1 MYITAPERTI
11 DHQRIEKERKKH
23 KTRYQKLLVSLK
35 EMDEASK
42 WLLDDIQRERYEM
55 GRRLIL
61 MATKEIETNITG
73 ITRST
78 TPEEKEAWFSHQH
91 HRHTHTKMRYNKVT
105 NI

>member
-11 DHQRIEKERKKH
+11 DRQRIEKERKKH

-61 MATKEIETNITG
+61 MSTKEIETNIEM
-73 ITRST
+73 ITRNT
-78 TPEEKEAWFSHQH
+78 TPEEKEKWFNQ
-91 HRHTHTKMRYNKVT
+91 NNGGV
-105 NI
+105 NDE